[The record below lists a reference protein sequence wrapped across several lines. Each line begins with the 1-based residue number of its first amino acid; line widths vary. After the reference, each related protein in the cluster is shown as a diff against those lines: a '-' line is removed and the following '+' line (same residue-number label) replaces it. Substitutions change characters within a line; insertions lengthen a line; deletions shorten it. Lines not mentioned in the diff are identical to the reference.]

1 MHKVSINKDGLFFS
15 FWDESSEDWIKKNI
29 AEASLPITWFM
40 NYAVEIEEGLSVH
53 TVLTLLKPYSDIIQ
67 LYFVQSLSGVSL
79 DEVLMAAD
87 QSAISAKKIEANQV
101 FLLKTAQV
109 SKIKE
114 DEDLINF
121 ITVHTVLMGLQI
133 TDEDD
138 PDTDI
143 LHPLSAI
150 DFQDWC
156 NLPLVADDWL
166 EYVDPNTEEVYF
178 EGVTNWTFS
187 EIISTILSQT
197 ALTLQ
202 ITQTVSENSAK
213 TPIKDGPV
221 EISHVWDWLA
231 DLDNIF
237 LKK

>member
-1 MHKVSINKDGLFFS
+1 MHKVSISNDGLFFS
-15 FWDESSEDWIKKNI
+15 FWDESSENWIKKNI
-29 AEASLPITWFM
+29 AEDSIPITWFM

-53 TVLTLLKPYSDIIQ
+53 AVLTLLKPYSDIIK

-79 DEVLMAAD
+79 DEIFMAAD
-87 QSAISAKKIEANQV
+87 QSAISAKKIDANQV
-101 FLLKTAQV
+101 FLLKAAQV

-121 ITVHTVLMGLQI
+121 ITVHNLLMGLQI
-133 TDEDD
+133 TNEDD
-138 PDTDI
+138 PETDI

-166 EYVDPNTEEVYF
+166 EYVDIQTEEVYF

-197 ALTLQ
+197 AITLQ
-202 ITQTVSENSAK
+202 ITQTVSKNSANA
-213 TPIKDGPV
+213 PVKDGPV
-221 EISHVWDWLA
+221 EISHVWDWLT

>member
-1 MHKVSINKDGLFFS
+1 MHKVSISNDGLFFS
-15 FWDESSEDWIKKNI
+15 FWDESSENWIKKNI
-29 AEASLPITWFM
+29 AEDSIPITWFM

-53 TVLTLLKPYSDIIQ
+53 AVLTLLKPYSDIIK
-67 LYFVQSLSGVSL
+67 LYFVQSLSGVNL
-79 DEVLMAAD
+79 DEIFMAAD
-87 QSAISAKKIEANQV
+87 RSAISAKKIDSNQV
-101 FLLKTAQV
+101 FLLKAAQV

-121 ITVHTVLMGLQI
+121 ITVHNLLMGLQI
-133 TDEDD
+133 TNEDD

-166 EYVDPNTEEVYF
+166 EYVDIQTEEVYF

-197 ALTLQ
+197 AITLQ
-202 ITQTVSENSAK
+202 ITQTVSKNSANA
-213 TPIKDGPV
+213 PVKDGPV
-221 EISHVWDWLA
+221 EISHVWDWLT

>member
-29 AEASLPITWFM
+29 ADSSLPITWFM

-53 TVLTLLKPYSDIIQ
+53 SVLTLLKPYSDIIK

-79 DEVLMAAD
+79 EEIFMTAD
-87 QSAISAKKIEANQV
+87 QSSISAKKIDANQV
-101 FLLKTAQV
+101 FLLKAAQV

-121 ITVHTVLMGLQI
+121 ITVHNVLMGLQI
-133 TDEDD
+133 INEDD

-143 LHPLSAI
+143 LHPLASI
-150 DFQDWC
+150 NFQDWC

-166 EYVDPNTEEVYF
+166 EYVDPHTEQVYF

-197 ALTLQ
+197 AITLQ
-202 ITQTVSENSAK
+202 ITQTVSEKSAK
-213 TPIKDGPV
+213 TPVEDGPV
-221 EISHVWDWLA
+221 EISHVWDWLE

>member
-1 MHKVSINKDGLFFS
+1 MHKVSINNNGLFFS
-15 FWDESSEDWIKKNI
+15 FWDELSEDWIKKNI
-29 AEASLPITWFM
+29 AEDSIPITWFM

-53 TVLTLLKPYSDIIQ
+53 AVLTLLKPYSDIIK

-79 DEVLMAAD
+79 DEIFMAAD
-87 QSAISAKKIEANQV
+87 QSAISAKKIDANQV
-101 FLLKTAQV
+101 FLLKAAQV

-121 ITVHTVLMGLQI
+121 ITVHNLLMGLQI
-133 TDEDD
+133 TNEDD

-166 EYVDPNTEEVYF
+166 EYVDIQTEEVYF
-178 EGVTNWTFS
+178 EGVTNWAFS

-197 ALTLQ
+197 AITLQ
-202 ITQTVSENSAK
+202 ITQTVSKNSANA
-213 TPIKDGPV
+213 PVKDGPV
-221 EISHVWDWLA
+221 EISHVWDWLE

>member
-1 MHKVSINKDGLFFS
+1 MHKVSINNDGLFFS

-53 TVLTLLKPYSDIIQ
+53 AVLTLLKPYSDIIK
-67 LYFVQSLSGVSL
+67 LYFVQSLSGVNL
-79 DEVLMAAD
+79 DEIFMAAD
-87 QSAISAKKIEANQV
+87 RSAISAKKIDSNQV
-101 FLLKTAQV
+101 FLLKAAQV

-121 ITVHTVLMGLQI
+121 ITVHNLLMGLQ
-133 TDEDD
+133 TTNEDD

-166 EYVDPNTEEVYF
+166 EYVNIQTEEVYF

-197 ALTLQ
+197 AITLQ
-202 ITQTVSENSAK
+202 ITQTVSKNSAN
-213 TPIKDGPV
+213 TPVKDGPV
-221 EISHVWDWLA
+221 EISHVWDWLT

>member
-29 AEASLPITWFM
+29 ADASLPITWFM
-40 NYAVEIEEGLSVH
+40 SYAVEIEEGLSVH
-53 TVLTLLKPYSDIIQ
+53 SVLNLLKPYSDIIK

-79 DEVLMAAD
+79 DEIFMSAD
-87 QSAISAKKIEANQV
+87 QSSISAKKIDANQV
-101 FLLKTAQV
+101 FLLKAAQV

-121 ITVHTVLMGLQI
+121 ITVHNVLMGLQI
-133 TDEDD
+133 INEDD

-143 LHPLSAI
+143 LHPLASI
-150 DFQDWC
+150 NFQDWC

-166 EYVDPNTEEVYF
+166 EYVDPHTEEVYF

-187 EIISTILSQT
+187 EIISTILSQV
-197 ALTLQ
+197 AITLQ

-213 TPIKDGPV
+213 VPVEDGPV
-221 EISHVWDWLA
+221 EISHVWDWLD